1 MPDIWR
7 KDPII
12 LICPQES
19 LRAKALCKGS
29 FHLLPASCFSL
40 GSSLPPKT
48 EHNCKIGISK
58 WAKIHYILFYLDCG
72 IYVGYYDFWDLMW
85 DKCGIVCQIIVCR
98 KISTKMWDKCGIWEK
113 VELKQIA
120 RNSLCGMNVGLVCVL
135 PCWRCWV
142 DVGFSLVPI
151 IFIIFS
157 AFYRT

>member
-29 FHLLPASCFSL
+29 FLLLPASCFSL

-58 WAKIHYILFYLDCG
+58 FGLCINFNNLVQLIAEILVDFLRILLPEVRAGYFRQVHLVDC
-72 IYVGYYDFWDLMW
+72 
-85 DKCGIVCQIIVCR
+85 
-98 KISTKMWDKCGIWEK
+98 K
-113 VELKQIA
+113 VPKNL
-120 RNSLCGMNVGLVCVL
+120 
-135 PCWRCWV
+135 
-142 DVGFSLVPI
+142 
-151 IFIIFS
+151 
-157 AFYRT
+157 